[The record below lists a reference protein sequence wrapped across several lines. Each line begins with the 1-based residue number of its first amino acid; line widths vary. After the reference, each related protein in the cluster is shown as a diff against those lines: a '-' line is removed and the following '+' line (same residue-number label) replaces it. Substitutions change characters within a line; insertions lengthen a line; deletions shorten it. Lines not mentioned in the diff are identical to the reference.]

1 MKIFLFFVAVFTS
14 LLIIVPNS
22 ELHSAKVSKLV
33 EDNTTLSGENAAKNP
48 DLVVHKIKKEWEQK
62 LRDSKTKTYELTK
75 DKNRLLNS
83 ISASFSEI
91 NFLKDDG
98 NNKLQEWA
106 ALDSILRSKK
116 LEMVKISQELKKI
129 ESPDYDSTVDN
140 SKAIKKFNKLLSSLE
155 RDEQMLKFDIDKLN
169 IEMVELKRLIA
180 NKENLAA
187 NEKRQL
193 EKTLDK
199 TKHVLAQESHIRE
212 QLFKIRSVEIDVNL
226 AGHDLDLTE
235 EEAIAMQEDIAEIET
250 IKELV
255 EQQDIKFLSGSVA
268 GILDSNEELL
278 AKIHQEGF

>member
-1 MKIFLFFVAVFTS
+1 MKIFLFFVAVCTS

-22 ELHSAKVSKLV
+22 ELHSTKVSKLV
-33 EDNTTLSGENAAKNP
+33 EDTTTLSGENAAKNP

-83 ISASFSEI
+83 ISSSFSEI
-91 NFLKDDG
+91 NFLKDQG

-106 ALDSILRSKK
+106 ALDSKLRSKK
-116 LEMVKISQELKKI
+116 LEIEKISQELKKL
-129 ESPDYDSTVDN
+129 ESPNYDSTVDN
-140 SKAIKKFNKLLSSLE
+140 SRSIKKFKKLLSSLE
-155 RDEQMLKFDIDKLN
+155 RDVQILKFDIDKLN
-169 IEMVELKRLIA
+169 IDMVELKRLIA
-180 NKENLAA
+180 NKENLAE

-235 EEAIAMQEDIAEIET
+235 EEAVAMQEDIAEIET

-255 EQQDIKFLSGSVA
+255 EQQDIKLISGSVA
-268 GILDSNEELL
+268 GILDSNDALL